1 VPHGPGQRRRAE
13 RSALERSVDEGLLI
27 IRSALVVSATNHVI
41 RRALQEALP
50 FDEAVATQV
59 VRDDM
64 TMLAEQQRAGAARVR
79 RLRRQTGRAYG
90 QSRHQFDYRPD
101 DAGALKLREATA
113 KALSDELVSRRDDD
127 AFVGGVVEA
136 ARSRAWDD
144 VGSTVVDRL
153 GWAASPAPGYD
164 DGREERIRGLVEDDL
179 AALVRSAGAEGH
191 GVPGEPASPVA
202 PAEPASSAAPAAP
215 DDLSRP

>member
-1 VPHGPGQRRRAE
+1 MPHGPGQRRRAE
-13 RSALERSVDEGLLI
+13 RTALERSVDEGFLI
-27 IRSALVVSATNHVI
+27 VRSALVVSATNHVI

-50 FDEAVATQV
+50 FDEAVATEV

-64 TMLAEQQRAGAARVR
+64 ARLAEQQRSGAARVR

-90 QSRHQFDYRPD
+90 QSRHQFDYRTD

-113 KALSDELVSRRDDD
+113 KALAAELTRRRDDD
-127 AFVGGVVEA
+127 AFVRGVVEA

-153 GWAASPAPGYD
+153 GWAASPAPDYD
-164 DGREERIRGLVEDDL
+164 DGRDERIRGLVEGDL
-179 AALVRSAGAEGH
+179 ADLLRAAGREDVDDSGTGAETGT
-191 GVPGEPASPVA
+191 GTGTDV
-202 PAEPASSAAPAAP
+202 
-215 DDLSRP
+215 SRG

>member
-1 VPHGPGQRRRAE
+1 MPHGPGRRRRAE

-27 IRSALVVSATNHVI
+27 VRSALVVSATNHVI

-50 FDEAVATQV
+50 FDVDVATQV

-64 TMLAEQQRAGAARVR
+64 ARLAEQQLAGAARVR
-79 RLRRQTGRAYG
+79 RLRRQTGRSYG
-90 QSRHQFDYRPD
+90 QSRHQFDYRTD

-113 KALSDELVSRRDDD
+113 KALAAELTRRREDD

-144 VGSTVVDRL
+144 VGGTVVDRL
-153 GWAASPAPGYD
+153 GWAASPAPDYD

-179 AALVRSAGAEGH
+179 AALLRSPGRDAESESGSEPRPEPRRA
-191 GVPGEPASPVA
+191 PGDASG
-202 PAEPASSAAPAAP
+202 
-215 DDLSRP
+215 LSRG

>member
-1 VPHGPGQRRRAE
+1 MPHGPGQRRRAE

-27 IRSALVVSATNHVI
+27 VRSALVVSATNHVI

-50 FDEAVATQV
+50 FDEDVATQV

-64 TMLAEQQRAGAARVR
+64 ERLAEQQLAGAARVR

-90 QSRHQFDYRPD
+90 QSRHQFDYRTD

-113 KALSDELVSRRDDD
+113 KALAAELTRRRDDD

-164 DGREERIRGLVEDDL
+164 DGRDERIRGLVEGDL
-179 AALVRSAGAEGH
+179 ADLLRTAGREDDADPALDRDAGTDRPAGTGPET
-191 GVPGEPASPVA
+191 GVGP
-202 PAEPASSAAPAAP
+202 
-215 DDLSRP
+215 DLSRD

>member
-64 TMLAEQQRAGAARVR
+64 TRLAEQQRAGAARVR

-90 QSRHQFDYRPD
+90 QSRH
-101 DAGALKLREATA
+101 AGALKLREATA
-113 KALSDELVSRRDDD
+113 KALSDELVRRRDDD
-127 AFVGGVVEA
+127 AFVGGVVDA

-179 AALVRSAGAEGH
+179 AALLRSAGAEG
-191 GVPGEPASPVA
+191 PGDVT
-202 PAEPASSAAPAAP
+202 
-215 DDLSRP
+215 RP